1 MANYPALP
9 DERNDPKIKGDGIYF
24 FKMFRFMKPY
34 MIPYALGMTAYS
46 SQNFAFPL
54 ILALFSSNIMA
65 AILALDTSAVIMSGV
80 TLIAMIAVM
89 MCVLGSGIYIQ
100 IISEVKAIRD
110 LKQHLFRSF
119 INSSLESDASKHSGE
134 GIAAINTDANT
145 AQRVYSGA
153 LFHFLSCIITII
165 GASVTVFAI
174 DWRLGLSAIG
184 VGLLSFIVQHRFTG
198 PLAKVGKEQLE
209 ANAASV
215 KAVSNIFSG
224 AMAIRAFNMQHKALL
239 TLDEET
245 KKLKSL
251 DFKRAFITMWQNLFT
266 TVQGWLTLVVVFAL
280 GGWLVAT
287 GRLEFPMLMMA
298 PILCMGIAQSFSEIG
313 MAYANLQPPI
323 AASKRVFSILE
334 PNGQKPA
341 QRSNFADKKANG
353 YKIDIINMSFS
364 YLGAES
370 EALKNI
376 NLEIKENEMVAL
388 VGESGSGKSTLLR
401 AIIGMY
407 ERDNLGISLGG
418 LCYNESPTKGW
429 RKNFAYVD
437 QSCKL
442 FDMSIKENIAMGAG
456 GKASDEDIVNAA
468 KRAFAHEFIEGL
480 EGGYDASCGE
490 KGGTLSGGQ
499 RQRIAIA
506 RALTKAAPVLVFDEA
521 TSALDRDSERY
532 IMDTIHSLRSDHT
545 ILITTHNL
553 ENIVSADKIVVMD
566 AGSIAEVGTHA
577 ELMLKKGIYYRLY
590 SQQAG

>member
-9 DERNDPKIKGDGIYF
+9 DERNDTKSKGDGQYF

-34 MIPYALGMTAYS
+34 MIPYSLGMFAYS
-46 SQNFAFPL
+46 SQGFAFPL
-54 ILALFSSNIMA
+54 IVALFASNIMA
-65 AILALDTSAVIMSGV
+65 AILALDTSAVMMSGV
-80 TLIAMIAVM
+80 VLIAMVVGM
-89 MCVLGSGIYIQ
+89 MCVLAVGVYTYI
-100 IISEVKAIRD
+100 ICEVKAIRD
-110 LKQHLFRSF
+110 LKLHLFRSF
-119 INSSLESDASKHSGE
+119 INNSLESASSKHSGE

-145 AQRVYSGA
+145 AEQVFGNPLSV
-153 LFHFLSCIITII
+153 FLSCVITII
-165 GASVTVFAI
+165 GSSITVFAI

-184 VGLLSFIVQHRFTG
+184 VGLLSFIVQHRFTA
-198 PLAKVGKEQLE
+198 PLAKVGKEQLDV
-209 ANAASV
+209 NAASV
-215 KAVSNIFSG
+215 KAVSNMFSG

-287 GRLEFPMLMMA
+287 GQLEFPMLIMA
-298 PILCMGIAQSFSEIG
+298 PILCMGIAQSFSRIG
-313 MAYANLQPPI
+313 TAYANLQPPI
-323 AASKRVFSILE
+323 AASKRVFAILE
-334 PNGQKPA
+334 AGNRKPET
-341 QRSNFADKKANG
+341 REGLADKKANG
-353 YKIDIINMSFS
+353 YKIDINNMSFS

-370 EALKNI
+370 EALKKI
-376 NLEIKENEMVAL
+376 SFEVKENEMVAL
-388 VGESGSGKSTLLR
+388 VGESGSGKSTFLR
-401 AIIGMY
+401 AVIGMY

-418 LCYNESPTKGW
+418 LRYNDSTTKGW

-456 GKASDEDIVNAA
+456 GEASDETVINAA
-468 KRAFAHEFIEGL
+468 KKSAAHEFIEGL
-480 EGGYDASCGE
+480 EGGYDAPCGE

-532 IMDTIHSLRSDHT
+532 IMDTIHFLRKDHT

-566 AGSIAEVGTHA
+566 DGHVAEVGTHA
-577 ELMLKKGIYYRLY
+577 ELILKKGIYHRLY
-590 SQQAG
+590 NQQAE